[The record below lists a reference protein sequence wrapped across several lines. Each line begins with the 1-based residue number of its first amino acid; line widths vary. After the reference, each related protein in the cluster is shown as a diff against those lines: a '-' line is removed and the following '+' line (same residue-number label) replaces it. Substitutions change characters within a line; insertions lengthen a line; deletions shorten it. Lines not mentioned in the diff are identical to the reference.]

1 MNLGTPNNRPQDDRD
16 SRASTPPKNAEKS
29 SASSSRNSGRI
40 LSTEKT
46 GLSHSARRVPRRKK
60 KNPWRTVL
68 SVIGHTLLFVLI
80 LLGVAV
86 GSLFAFCNTIA
97 NGPSVTMRDQLVLS
111 AMQASATKWVP
122 GLFLD
127 DDVVQAIVDAS
138 HVEYSDPIPI
148 DSMGQYQDSNL
159 TGTGGEKEVWI
170 DGLCYLN
177 YSGPTFRAYI
187 LLVRDPGRVYVATA
201 ENGYEKGL
209 RIFEMAEKEN
219 AAAIIYGGEYVSPD
233 ATYLFGKPIG
243 TVFSKGVC
251 VYDRDGIYN
260 HTFIGLDKNNRL
272 IVREPTNNT
281 DYTPDKL
288 REMGIRDS
296 VCFQTNNVLLSY
308 NEAEGSILP
317 NYQPGNTGAAQRTA
331 IGQRLDGTIVM
342 VVTDGRTASS
352 LGATHDDMVNLMI
365 KLGAVTA
372 AKLDG
377 GSSSMMY
384 YRDYWDKIDGVD
396 YESLDEYQKKGLI
409 NKYKAFTEP
418 FRMPTYFVVAPLDQ
432 AE

>member
-29 SASSSRNSGRI
+29 SASYSRNSGRI

-159 TGTGGEKEVWI
+159 TGTGGEK
-170 DGLCYLN
+170 
-177 YSGPTFRAYI
+177 
-187 LLVRDPGRVYVATA
+187 
-201 ENGYEKGL
+201 
-209 RIFEMAEKEN
+209 
-219 AAAIIYGGEYVSPD
+219 
-233 ATYLFGKPIG
+233 
-243 TVFSKGVC
+243 
-251 VYDRDGIYN
+251 
-260 HTFIGLDKNNRL
+260 
-272 IVREPTNNT
+272 
-281 DYTPDKL
+281 
-288 REMGIRDS
+288 
-296 VCFQTNNVLLSY
+296 
-308 NEAEGSILP
+308 
-317 NYQPGNTGAAQRTA
+317 
-331 IGQRLDGTIVM
+331 
-342 VVTDGRTASS
+342 
-352 LGATHDDMVNLMI
+352 
-365 KLGAVTA
+365 
-372 AKLDG
+372 
-377 GSSSMMY
+377 
-384 YRDYWDKIDGVD
+384 
-396 YESLDEYQKKGLI
+396 
-409 NKYKAFTEP
+409 
-418 FRMPTYFVVAPLDQ
+418 
-432 AE
+432 

>member
-1 MNLGTPNNRPQDDRD
+1 MNLGTPQNQPQNPPERPQNRNSQSQPNRSDKSHNRP
-16 SRASTPPKNAEKS
+16 ASAAPQRRRSIPGRSKKS
-29 SASSSRNSGRI
+29 
-40 LSTEKT
+40 
-46 GLSHSARRVPRRKK
+46 
-60 KNPWRTVL
+60 PWRTVL
-68 SVIGHTLLFVLI
+68 TVAGHTLLFLLI
-80 LLGVAV
+80 LAGIGI
-86 GSLFAFCNTIA
+86 GSLFALCNAIA

-127 DDVVQAIVDAS
+127 GAVVQGIVDAS
-138 HVEYSDPIPI
+138 HAEYSDPIPI
-148 DSMGQYQDSNL
+148 DSVGKYQDSNF
-159 TGTGGEKEVWI
+159 GGQDGEEEKWV

-187 LLVRDPGRVYVATA
+187 LLVKDPSRVYVATA
-201 ENGYEKGL
+201 ENNYERGL

-219 AAAIIYGGEYVSPD
+219 AAAIINGGEYVSPD
-233 ATYLFGKPIG
+233 PLYLFGKPIG
-243 TVFSKGVC
+243 TVFSKGAC
-251 VYDRDGIYN
+251 VYDGDNIYN
-260 HTFIGLDKNNRL
+260 HTFIGLDNNDRL
-272 IVREPTNNT
+272 VVAEPTNNT
-281 DYTPDKL
+281 DYVPINLKEL
-288 REMGIRDS
+288 GIRDS

-308 NEAEGSILP
+308 DEKTESLLP
-317 NYQPGNTGAAQRTA
+317 NYQPWNTGSAQRTA
-331 IGQRLDGTIVM
+331 IGQRMDGTIIM

-352 LGATHDDMVNLMI
+352 LGATHDDMVKLMI

-384 YRDYWDKIDGVD
+384 YRDYWEKIDGVEYD
-396 YESLDEYQKKGLI
+396 TLDEYQKKGLV

-418 FRMPTYFVVAPLDQ
+418 FRMPTYFVVKPLET